1 MKILLVEDNVQASN
15 AVKDYFT
22 QKGHEVIQAYNGIKG
37 LEIINDYKF
46 DIIFLDAMMPGMDGF
61 TFGKKVRETL
71 NVPIIML
78 TALGDEENMLKG

>member
-46 DIIFLDAMMPGMDGF
+46 DYY
-61 TFGKKVRETL
+61 GKINKPVRQIE
-71 NVPIIML
+71 
-78 TALGDEENMLKG
+78 K